1 MTIKT
6 KSAVLTVT
14 DVDELSTEQIGERL
28 KETRVHIEAIRA
40 LWPGLV
46 KLEEKERRSTV
57 GRTLTQLG
65 APLRELFTLLA
76 PKNGK
81 APAIAGVFDV
91 LGDQD
96 EGEDPERFEPEL
108 LLRRLDRVEAENAVV
123 EDLEALCRD
132 LGDDVLATG
141 EKVVVPGL
149 LALNL
154 AKSVSNGNATYRS
167 ALRSV
172 LDGFREMTKRARTSS
187 KAARDTEAAAA
198 EAGSVAAAAGSAAVN
213 K

>member
-6 KSAVLTVT
+6 KSAVLAVT

-46 KLEEKERRSTV
+46 KLEEKERRFSV
-57 GRTLTQLG
+57 GRNLAQL
-65 APLRELFTLLA
+65 APPLRELFTMLL

-81 APAIAGVFDV
+81 PPAIAAVFDV

-108 LLRRLDRVEAENAVV
+108 LLVRLDRAEAESAVV
-123 EDLEALCRD
+123 ADLDALGRD
-132 LGDDVLATG
+132 LSDDVLATG
-141 EKVVVPGL
+141 EMVIVPGL

-154 AKSVSNGNATYRS
+154 AKSVAKGNATYRS
-167 ALRSV
+167 ALRTV
-172 LDGFREMTKRARTSS
+172 LDSFRAMTKRARTGGGKS
-187 KAARDTEAAAA
+187 ADEATAPA
-198 EAGSVAAAAGSAAVN
+198 N